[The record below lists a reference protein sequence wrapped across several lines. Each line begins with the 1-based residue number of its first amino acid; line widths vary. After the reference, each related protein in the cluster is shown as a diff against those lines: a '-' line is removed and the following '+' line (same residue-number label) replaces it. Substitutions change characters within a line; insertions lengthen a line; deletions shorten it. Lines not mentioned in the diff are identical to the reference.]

1 MKKLLSLALCFIM
14 ILSVLAVFT
23 ACGSSDSG
31 YDYDDDENDEEQSEN
46 KDKDKDEEESGE
58 KDEVAISDE
67 KGKALPSKL
76 VANKISSYNQSNIL
90 IYDGGYLYGKDN
102 KIGISSFDGKSN
114 SGAIYTSA
122 KGTSKYFIVATQE
135 VNIDP
140 TKPASLNIFGLVD
153 ASGKEIV
160 PCEYASIKILS
171 ERYVWVCNVT
181 ELTTSKDNAV
191 TYMTKDGNVALYPK
205 DDDYFF
211 KGNWFIYDLMACKKV
226 EGVTGTK
233 AESPRIKNTIIYYK
247 NDAGTEIT
255 VNENGVVISE
265 DAFIMSDGSY
275 LLGGKVYSSNG
286 NELFK
291 VKKGGFEPV
300 RATDDDKYYV
310 ASKYVDHESYYAL
323 MDKTGKIV
331 SAEFKGSIYVYG
343 LVIENNKKF
352 YNFKGE
358 QIIEGEFDEI
368 YYSTAAGIDIYF
380 LKKGDETFVLDGAF
394 NVIFK
399 GKLEDGAKAYKSNG
413 LIAKNAN
420 KVDTGYNYTTKDFSV
435 DGYST
440 GFLMVLGGKYP
451 TYNLNE
457 VISGSTLIA
466 NSKNITVKNVDGT
479 IYAVSNAGS
488 EYEFYTIVAG

>member
-1 MKKLLSLALCFIM
+1 MKKLLSLALCFVM

-23 ACGSSDSG
+23 ACGSSEAGNNAGS
-31 YDYDDDENDEEQSEN
+31 DENNKEQNEN
-46 KDKDKDEEESGE
+46 KDKENKEEKEE
-58 KDEVAISDE
+58 KEEVAINEE

-135 VNIDP
+135 VNIDA
-140 TKPASLNIFGLVD
+140 TKPASLNIFGLAD

-160 PCEYASIKILS
+160 PCEYASIKVLS

-181 ELTTSKDNAV
+181 ELTTNKDNAV
-191 TYMTKDGNVALYPK
+191 TYMTKDGLASLYPK

-211 KGNWFIYDLMACKKV
+211 KGNWFIYDVTTCKKV

-247 NDAGTEIT
+247 NDAGTEIA
-255 VNENGVVISE
+255 VNDKGVAISE
-265 DAFIMSDGSY
+265 DAFVMSDGSY
-275 LLGGKVYSSNG
+275 LLDNKVFGNDG
-286 NELFK
+286 NELFT
-291 VKKGGFEPV
+291 VKKNGFEPV
-300 RATDDDKYYV
+300 RATDDGKYFI
-310 ASKYVDHESYYAL
+310 ASKYVDYESYYAV

-331 SAEFKGSIYVYG
+331 SAEFKDSIYVNG
-343 LVIENNKKF
+343 LIIECEKKL

-358 QIIEGEFDEI
+358 QIIEGEFDDI
-368 YYSTAAGIDIYF
+368 YYSTNAGIDIY
-380 LKKGDETFVLDGAF
+380 LLEKGDDTIVLDGAF
-394 NVIFK
+394 NVIFT
-399 GKLEDGAKAYKSNG
+399 GKLEEGAKAYKSYG
-413 LIAKNAN
+413 MIGKNAN

-435 DGYST
+435 DGYAT

-466 NSKNITVKNVDGT
+466 NSKNITVKNIDGT
-479 IYAVSNAGS
+479 IYAISNAGS
-488 EYEFYTIVAG
+488 EYEFYTITAG